1 MKLEFGA
8 HHCSGTENRRKGRSV
23 AMQLL
28 QSPIGN
34 GDEMRTNVVA
44 LLAVEKVMGETNP
57 DTQATDSKR

>member
-1 MKLEFGA
+1 
-8 HHCSGTENRRKGRSV
+8 
-23 AMQLL
+23 MQLL